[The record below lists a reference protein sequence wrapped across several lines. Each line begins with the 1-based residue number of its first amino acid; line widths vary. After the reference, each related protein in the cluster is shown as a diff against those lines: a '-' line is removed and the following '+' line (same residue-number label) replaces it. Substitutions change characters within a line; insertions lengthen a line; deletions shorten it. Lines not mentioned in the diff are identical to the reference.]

1 LAGEGWIDAAW
12 CAAGCNA
19 ESAGVFWGCSDS
31 IGAVEA
37 GKLADLVL
45 PDADPLADI
54 GNVDKIA
61 AVVVGGSVG

>member
-1 LAGEGWIDAAW
+1 VKAGLTPLGALQAA
-12 CAAGCNA
+12 NA